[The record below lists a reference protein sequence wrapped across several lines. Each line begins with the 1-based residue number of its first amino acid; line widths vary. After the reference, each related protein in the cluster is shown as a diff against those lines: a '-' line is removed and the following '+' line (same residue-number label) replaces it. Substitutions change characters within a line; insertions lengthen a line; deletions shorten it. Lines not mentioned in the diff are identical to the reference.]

1 MTDQLKIWVQKHI
14 RFRWDQIF
22 LHSLTQLCH
31 YVKNQQSTFSS
42 MRLHDRVIPAWGHLD
57 GLVGS
62 CKLNSKFKI
71 EPFITQIRKSTSSV
85 CNAKVAGS
93 QLPLD
98 IATDL
103 HRCRKLHTNSQPS
116 PQNLES
122 PGRGVDPTLQTKVI
136 TFSFYGDLN
145 CGWGTV
151 VTKKQKI
158 NKGRKKQRL
167 ELHIA

>member
-1 MTDQLKIWVQKHI
+1 
-14 RFRWDQIF
+14 
-22 LHSLTQLCH
+22 
-31 YVKNQQSTFSS
+31 
-42 MRLHDRVIPAWGHLD
+42 MRLHDQVITVSGHVV
-57 GLVGS
+57 GLVES
-62 CKLNSKFKI
+62 CKWNFKFKI
-71 EPFITQIRKSTSSV
+71 KPFITQIRKSTSSI
-85 CNAKVAGS
+85 CSINAAGR

-103 HRCRKLHTNSQPS
+103 HRCRNIYKLHTNSQPS

-136 TFSFYGDLN
+136 IFSFYGDLT
-145 CGWGTV
+145 CGWGAAG
-151 VTKKQKI
+151 TKKQRR